1 MSDDVV
7 LITGAAGGIGRFL
20 TKSFLDSGS
29 RVVACD
35 LDARAVEKI
44 AKAQKWDRK
53 NLKIEKL
60 DVRSAK
66 QWKDAIKSATK
77 SWGRLDVLINN
88 AGYLLPGY
96 VQTLDEEI
104 IDRHLNINAKGVMLG
119 TAAAARVML
128 EQKSGHIV
136 NIASLAG
143 IAGIPGISAYS
154 ASKHAVRGFS
164 LAAAQELR
172 ASGVYVTVICPDAVQ
187 TPMLDLQKDYAE
199 AALTFSGG
207 KVLTPANVEAAIR
220 KALVKKSREV
230 TIPGHR
236 GMLAKIASAFPAFT
250 STFASIMEKQGK
262 RNQSKFRKQS

>member
-1 MSDDVV
+1 MKDSVV
-7 LITGAAGGIGRFL
+7 LITGAAGGIGRYLTGAFL
-20 TKSFLDSGS
+20 NSGS
-29 RVVACD
+29 SVVACD
-35 LDARAVEKI
+35 LDAKAIEKI

-60 DVRSAK
+60 DVRSEK
-66 QWKDAIKSATK
+66 QWQSAIKSARK
-77 SWGRLDVLINN
+77 AWGKLDILINN

-96 VQTLDEEI
+96 VHTLDEKI
-104 IDRHLNINAKGVMLG
+104 IDLHLNINAKGVMLG

-128 EQKSGHIV
+128 EQRHGHII

-154 ASKHAVRGFS
+154 ASKHAVRGFT
-164 LAAAQELR
+164 LAASQELR
-172 ASGVYVTVICPDAVQ
+172 AKGVYVTVICPDAVQ

-207 KVLTPANVEAAIR
+207 KVLTPADVEGAIR
-220 KALVKKSREV
+220 TALLKKSREI
-230 TIPGHR
+230 TIPGSR